1 VCSGVRTDGKLD
13 AAKLK
18 RFFSAVRAAANYL

>member
-13 AAKLK
+13 AGKLK
-18 RFFSAVRAAANYL
+18 RFFAAVRGHSAH